1 MGGGSLIDI
10 KEDTHDGD
18 DLSLEGSSG
27 PLTLSGD
34 KDDAKKGPRGKGKKP
49 NNIGTDP
56 NMGLNNSDEKVKE
69 EDAEDAVAAISRVV
83 YTTA

>member
-1 MGGGSLIDI
+1 MNVYAL
-10 KEDTHDGD
+10 
-18 DLSLEGSSG
+18 LAG

-56 NMGLNNSDEKVKE
+56 NMGLNNSDEKVRCSY
-69 EDAEDAVAAISRVV
+69 VYLRVCV
-83 YTTA
+83 YIHICIYSYVCRIQI